1 MPLQM
6 NELLQH
12 LGSLVAMLLVF
23 CVCDSIERRD
33 YNDRWEKVSGRY
45 YS

>member
-6 NELLQH
+6 HELLQH
-12 LGSLVAMLLVF
+12 LGSLLVVLLVF

-33 YNDRWEKVSGRY
+33 NDRWEKVSGRY
-45 YS
+45 CS